1 MSRMRGSVTIDDV
14 ARHVGVA
21 KGTVSRVLNNYNDIS
36 DETRKRILKAVKDLG
51 YQPSA
56 TARNLKRG
64 RQDTL
69 GIVIPVGHGNGADPF
84 LSEFIDGI
92 ARALDELGL
101 DLLVT
106 TAHSRDHMIETL
118 KRLIARRKVDGFIV
132 TRTEVDDPRI
142 AYLMEHNFP
151 FVAHGRTRDPS
162 SYAWFDIDNEEAF
175 ADGVRHLYSLG
186 HERIGFVGGSL
197 ELNFSLQRR
206 QGYRKGIE
214 ALGLRH
220 DPELET
226 FQALGEKGGFAGAKA
241 LLALPEP
248 PTALLCVTDALAIG
262 AVQYC
267 REIGLKVG
275 AGVTVIGYDGLPVGE
290 YLDTP
295 LTTFSQSA
303 QEAGARVARMLIEV
317 LDGKDPT
324 SLQALA
330 RAHLIRRAS
339 DGAPSMTPEALAG
352 VLRERL
358 NSQPHSGNQGE

>member
-1 MSRMRGSVTIDDV
+1 MSRLRGSVTIDDV

-21 KGTVSRVLNNYNDIS
+21 KGTVSRVLNNYTDIS
-36 DETRKRILKAVKDLG
+36 DDTRKRILKAVQDLG

-84 LSEFIDGI
+84 LAEFIDGI
-92 ARALDELGL
+92 ARALDESGL

-106 TAHSRDHMIETL
+106 TAHSREHVIATM

-142 AYLMEHNFP
+142 AYLTEQTFP
-151 FVAHGRTRDPS
+151 FVTHGRTGDPTG
-162 SYAWFDIDNEEAF
+162 YAWFDIDNEAAF

-186 HERIGFVGGSL
+186 HERIGFIGGSPD
-197 ELNFSLQRR
+197 LNFARQRR
-206 QGYRKGIE
+206 DGYRQGLE
-214 ALGLRH
+214 ALGVRH

-226 FQALGEKGGFAGAKA
+226 LQAINEKGGFAGAET
-241 LLALPEP
+241 LLAHKAP

-262 AVQYC
+262 AVQFC
-267 REIGLKVG
+267 RELGLK
-275 AGVTVIGYDGLPVGE
+275 AGSDVTVIGYDGLPVGE
-290 YLDTP
+290 YLDPP

-303 QEAGARVARMLIEV
+303 QEAGGRVARMLIDV
-317 LDGKDPT
+317 LDGKPSR
-324 SLQALA
+324 SLQELA
-330 RAHLIRRAS
+330 KAKLIRRAS
-339 DGAPSMTPEALAG
+339 DGAPSMTSAALANA
-352 VLRERL
+352 LRDRL
-358 NSQPHSGNQGE
+358 NQQPLSGSKGE

>member
-1 MSRMRGSVTIDDV
+1 MSRLRDSVTIDDV

-21 KGTVSRVLNNYNDIS
+21 KGTVSRVLNNYTDIS
-36 DETRKRILKAVKDLG
+36 EATRRRILKAVQDLG

-69 GIVIPVGHGNGADPF
+69 GIVIPVGHGSGADPF

-106 TAHSRDHMIETL
+106 TAHSREHMIETV

-132 TRTEVDDPRI
+132 TRTEVDDSRI
-142 AYLMEHNFP
+142 AYLREQNFP
-151 FVAHGRTRDPS
+151 FVAHGRTRDPAG
-162 SYAWFDIDNEEAF
+162 YAWFDIDNEAAF

-186 HERIGFVGGSL
+186 HERIGFIGGPM
-197 ELNFSLQRR
+197 ELNFALQRR
-206 QGYRKGIE
+206 NGYRQGLE
-214 ALGLRH
+214 ALGLAH
-220 DPELET
+220 DPALENL
-226 FQALGEKGGFAGAKA
+226 QPLSEKGGFAGAEA
-241 LLALPEP
+241 LLSLEAP

-267 REIGLKVG
+267 RKFGLKVG
-275 AGVTVIGYDGLPVGE
+275 SDVTVVGYDGLPVGE
-290 YLDTP
+290 YLDPP

-303 QEAGARVARMLIEV
+303 QEAGGRVARMLIDV
-317 LDGKDPT
+317 LDGKNPT
-324 SLQALA
+324 DLQALA
-330 RAHLIRRAS
+330 KANLIRRAS
-339 DGAPSMTPEALAG
+339 DGAPANSSEALASA
-352 VLRERL
+352 LRDRL
-358 NSQPHSGNQGE
+358 NQQPHSGRKGE

>member
-1 MSRMRGSVTIDDV
+1 MSRLRGSVTIDDV

-21 KGTVSRVLNNYNDIS
+21 KGTVSRVLNNYTDIS
-36 DETRKRILKAVKDLG
+36 ENTRKRILKAVQELG

-84 LSEFIDGI
+84 LAEFIDGI

-106 TAHSRDHMIETL
+106 TAHSREHLITTL

-142 AYLMEHNFP
+142 AYLMEQKFP
-151 FVAHGRTRDPS
+151 FVAHGRTGDPS
-162 SYAWFDIDNEEAF
+162 SYAWFDIDNETTF

-186 HERIGFVGGSL
+186 HERIGFLGGSL
-197 ELNFSLQRR
+197 DLNFARQRR
-206 QGYRKGIE
+206 DGYRQGLA
-214 ALGLRH
+214 ALGMAH
-220 DPELET
+220 DQDLET
-226 FQALGEKGGFAGAKA
+226 LQAISEKGGFKGAET
-241 LLALPEP
+241 LLSLDAP
-248 PTALLCVTDALAIG
+248 PTALLCATDALAIG
-262 AVQYC
+262 AVQFC
-267 REIGLKVG
+267 RKLGLQ
-275 AGVTVIGYDGLPVGE
+275 AGSDVTVIGYDGLPVGE
-290 YLDTP
+290 YLDPP

-303 QEAGARVARMLIEV
+303 QEAGGRVARMLIDV
-317 LDGKDPT
+317 LDGKSPQ

-330 RAHLIRRAS
+330 KAKLIRRAS
-339 DGAPSMTPEALAG
+339 DGAPSMTSEALALA
-352 VLRERL
+352 LRNRL
-358 NSQPHSGNQGE
+358 NQQPLSGSKGE